1 MLVARTVGALIGFA
15 AVGLVAVFNFHLAWA
30 PVFGA
35 AGLWVLFV
43 VRYLP
48 QKDWIGAAVFSV
60 LMALILLVTWMIV
73 ADPFGPTGLRGPE

>member
-1 MLVARTVGALIGFA
+1 MLVPGTVGALIGFA
-15 AVGLVAVFNFHLAWA
+15 AAGLAAIFNLHPAWV

>member
-1 MLVARTVGALIGFA
+1 MLVPGTVGALIGFA
-15 AVGLVAVFNFHLAWA
+15 AVGLVAIFNLHLAWV

-60 LMALILLVTWMIV
+60 LMSLILLVTWMIV
-73 ADPFGPTGLRGPE
+73 ADPFGPTGLRGAE